1 MQKPIIKKINDPY
14 PVWIIDNFLPQ
25 DLANKVLENWPKEN
39 EGWNSGHSVI
49 NGKKNILEQGMKAL
63 SNLTFMPE
71 FYKEFIKDLNSEKNM
86 KFYEEITGIKDLI
99 FDKHFRWSG
108 LREMV
113 PGGYQLIH
121 SDARQHPETG
131 FTKTLTHLLYFNKE
145 IYNKEK
151 HQGCLEIWS
160 DDLSELKV
168 EIEPLHNRMIIFLN
182 TDKSYHGVPINNA
195 HRKMITF
202 STLTSDLC
210 YDRSKALFVS
220 RKNIDSDE
228 ISQIG
233 KNRAYVEDKIGKV

>member
-1 MQKPIIKKINDPY
+1 MQNLIIKKIYDPY
-14 PVWIIDNFLPQ
+14 PVWIIDDFLPEN
-25 DLANKVLENWPKEN
+25 LANKVLENWPKEN

-63 SNLTFMPE
+63 SSLTFMPE

-86 KFYEEITGIKDLI
+86 KLYEEITGIKDLI

-108 LREMV
+108 LREME

-131 FTKTLTHLLYFNKE
+131 FTKALTHLLYFNKE
-145 IYNKEK
+145 NYNKEK

-160 DDLSELKV
+160 DDLLELKA
-168 EIEPLHNRMIIFLN
+168 EIEPLHNRMVIFLN
-182 TDKSYHGVPINNA
+182 TDKSYHGVPKNNT

-233 KNRAYVEDKIGKV
+233 KKRAYVEDKIGKV